1 MPQDKIPASDEAW
14 ETGRLG
20 DDPKSAEVYAAD
32 IQPQIDEALAMKPIS
47 IRLPASLVDT
57 FKLLGEVHGL
67 GYQPLMR
74 RVLMR
79 FAESE
84 MKHLLRD
91 YVARQRPVVEEDDE
105 ANRGAAAAR

>member
-1 MPQDKIPASDEAW
+1 MPQDKIPASNEAW

-47 IRLPASLVDT
+47 IRLPTTLIDT

-74 RVLMR
+74 RVLTR

-84 MKHLLRD
+84 VKHLLRD
-91 YVARQRPVVEEDDE
+91 YVARERPLAEKDEE
-105 ANRGAAAAR
+105 ANRRATAAG